1 MRRTTLKRTTAVAV
15 SAAALLL
22 AGCGANSGGG
32 AGGSSGVS
40 PSGSPTASPSP
51 SSSVPPSSSSSVPPS
66 APGSTAPSA
75 SRPSGGCTTR
85 LELTAADTG
94 RTVCLTKGGQ
104 VRLTLDGTKDRP
116 WSPVKVTGSA
126 LKATNAGIVIQPGD
140 ATAAYD
146 AVAPGTARLT
156 STRPLCAKQPG
167 QNMCMGIQQWS
178 VTVTVEQQ

>member
-1 MRRTTLKRTTAVAV
+1 MRRTTPQRTTAVAV
-15 SAAALLL
+15 AAAALLL
-22 AGCGANSGGG
+22 AGCGTNSGGG

-40 PSGSPTASPSP
+40 PSGSPTASPS
-51 SSSVPPSSSSSVPPS
+51 SSSSVPPS
-66 APGSTAPSA
+66 GSPSASPSAPGPTAPSA
-75 SRPSGGCTTR
+75 SGAPGGCTTR
-85 LELTAADTG
+85 LELTAAETG

-116 WSPVKVTGSA
+116 WSPVKVTGGA

-167 QNMCMGIQQWS
+167 QKMCMGIQQWS
-178 VTVTVEQQ
+178 VTVTVEQP